1 MFDIGFTELLLI
13 AVVALVVLGPERLPK
28 AARFA
33 GLWVRRARAQW
44 FSVKSELERELAAEE
59 LKRSLQEARQ
69 AAARL
74 EATIRAAGAE
84 AESKARALEGGAR
97 REVDEL
103 RRGLGGEPSPRSDG
117 PAAPEAEA
125 ALEADATPDAAAPTA
140 GAGAADVAVATGDD
154 VGTDPQG
161 DAGDADATA
170 RGRADTDTDTDNA
183 TEADGG
189 PPRQPDLPGVG
200 PADMTEAGDGRQR

>member
-44 FSVKSELERELAAEE
+44 FSVKSEFERELAAEE

-74 EATIRAAGAE
+74 EETMRETGAE
-84 AESKARALEGGAR
+84 VEAKARAIEDGAR
-97 REVDEL
+97 REVEEL
-103 RRGLGGEPSPRSDG
+103 RRGLGDG
-117 PAAPEAEA
+117 PTPAPEPQA
-125 ALEADATPDAAAPTA
+125 ALEADLD
-140 GAGAADVAVATGDD
+140 GNV
-154 VGTDPQG
+154 
-161 DAGDADATA
+161 DAD
-170 RGRADTDTDTDNA
+170 GSD
-183 TEADGG
+183 DGA
-189 PPRQPDLPGVG
+189 PRQPDLPGVG
-200 PADMTEAGDGRQR
+200 HADATDGDDGRQR